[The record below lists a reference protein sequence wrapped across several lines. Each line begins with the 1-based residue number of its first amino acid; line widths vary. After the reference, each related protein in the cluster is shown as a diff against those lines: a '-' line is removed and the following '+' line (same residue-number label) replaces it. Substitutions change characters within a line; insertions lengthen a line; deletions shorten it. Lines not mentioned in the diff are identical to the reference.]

1 MMDHQVK
8 IELFFFIRSV
18 HWSPVQ
24 DLTFTNSGTTCH
36 NLAACCRCR
45 YIVTILKIW
54 TQSHNNS
61 QNLDPITAILF
72 GRVLL
77 LSSSGPCVHRLIL
90 RAMLLAD
97 LNQNPSLSSRQA
109 SKLWPITCKITCTTA
124 TIQNNYNISV
134 CGILYNDVR
143 HSCSDLLVK
152 TQTSVIR
159 LSFNMFLCYCMKY
172 LCIRMT
178 TKTRCFSG
186 INYQTIPV

>member
-1 MMDHQVK
+1 MYTGALYK
-8 IELFFFIRSV
+8 TRLLPTPAP
-18 HWSPVQ
+18 PVTILQ
-24 DLTFTNSGTTCH
+24 HAVDAVTLLQFSKFGPNH
-36 NLAACCRCR
+36 
-45 YIVTILKIW
+45 ITILKIW
-54 TQSHNNS
+54 TQSQQFCLVES
-61 QNLDPITAILF
+61 RSCPVQAT
-72 GRVLL
+72 G
-77 LSSSGPCVHRLIL
+77 VHRLIL
-90 RAMLLAD
+90 RAMQLAD